1 MTTIGLFIVGLVIAV
16 GLAGIILPV
25 LPGLLLCWGAILAWA
40 VFEGTANGWI
50 VFAGISVLFAL
61 SQVVKYLIPGQ
72 WMRSADVAWT
82 TLAIGGLA
90 GIVGFFVIPVIGLP
104 LGFVAGVYAAER
116 MQLGGHAAAW
126 QSTVHAVKAVGLAI
140 LIELAAGLFGAVGW
154 LGAVLFA

>member
-1 MTTIGLFIVGLVIAV
+1 MTTIGLIIIGLVIAV

-40 VFEGTANGWI
+40 VFEGTGNAWI
-50 VFAGISVLFAL
+50 VFASVSVLFLL

-82 TLAIGGLA
+82 TLATGGLL
-90 GIVGFFVIPVIGLP
+90 GIVGFFVVPVIGLP

-116 MQLGGHAAAW
+116 LQLGGHAAAW
-126 QSTVHAVKAVGLAI
+126 QSTVYAVKAVGLAI
-140 LIELAAGLFGAVGW
+140 LIELAAGLFGAAGW
-154 LGAVLFA
+154 LAAVLFA